1 MYSTEQN
8 NGKKDHYIELVGKIV
23 VLMETLR
30 DEPAGLSLHELAART
45 DQVKSSVHRILN
57 SLKKHGYVE
66 QENAGGAYRLGLQV
80 LTLARAL
87 NGGVK
92 LIEVARPYLRELR
105 ETFDESAYLAVR
117 RGESGIFVD
126 VQETSRDLRL
136 VGPLGADVHYH
147 ATAAGKVIAA
157 FLSPEHR
164 HTLLQRHRPA
174 ALTDNTLTTRAAVEQ
189 EWSNVRRVGHAVN
202 DEETI
207 VGAIFLAAAV
217 FDSQRQVCGSISVGL
232 PKARYSAELGK
243 TIAEQLKDA
252 CRGLTDALVA
262 VGYVH

>member
-23 VLMETLR
+23 LLMETLR
-30 DEPAGLSLHELAART
+30 DEPEGLSLHEVAART

-66 QENAGGAYRLGLQV
+66 QDNAGGAYRLGLQV
-80 LTLARAL
+80 LTLARGL

-105 ETFDESAYLAVR
+105 EAFDETAYLAVW
-117 RGESGIFVD
+117 RGDSGIFVD

-136 VGPLGADVHYH
+136 VGPLGAEVHYH

-157 FLSPEHR
+157 FLPPEQR
-164 HTLLQRHRPA
+164 EALLKRHRPT
-174 ALTDNTLTTRAAVEQ
+174 ALTENTLTTRAAVER
-189 EWSNVRRVGHAVN
+189 EWSKVRRIGYAVN

-207 VGAIFLAAAV
+207 VGAIFLAAPI
-217 FDSQRQVCGSISVGL
+217 FDSQRHVCGSISVGL
-232 PKARYSAELGK
+232 PKARYSSELGK
-243 TIAEQLKDA
+243 RIAGQLKDA
-252 CRGLTDALVA
+252 CQRLTDALVA